1 MPIRHRLLAIVVAV
15 LWGANFIAIHASLE
29 VFPPF
34 LCAALR
40 FLLLAV
46 PTVLL
51 VPRPQV
57 PTRWLVGYG
66 IGFGIL
72 QFAFL
77 YLAMDVGMPAGLA
90 SLVLQSSAPFTVV
103 LGAVLLGER
112 LSPRAAAGVGVAA
125 LGMAV
130 VGSQRLDAQAG
141 LLPFVLT
148 LLAGLGWAFGNLA
161 SRLAAAPR
169 PLHLTMWMTVIPP
182 LPLLLLSLLVEGPDR
197 ITAALADSWSV
208 AAIPAWLG
216 LAYTTLLATVL
227 GSGIWTWL
235 MARHPSGT
243 VAPFSML
250 VPVTGLALA
259 WLVLGEVPA
268 PLELVGGV
276 LVVGGVLW
284 ASRTVRAKGTPG
296 ARGGDIPS
304 RCTRSPSSTRRSV
317 RPADD
322 LALLRHP
329 DPVGETEG
337 ERHPLRPPPLGRVTD
352 LQVEVRLGGVAGV
365 AALPEHLTV
374 PHGLPHA
381 HPHAALPQVGEH
393 DDVVAHPEDD
403 VVAGERVVPLAHPA
417 GLGQGIGHEGEGRA
431 PRLVVRLAVVDEQ
444 HLAGR
449 RRQELGT
456 ETDEPL
462 GRLGRDE

>member
-1 MPIRHRLLAIVVAV
+1 MPIRHRLLAVLVAV

-34 LCAALR
+34 LCSALR
-40 FLLLAV
+40 FTLMAI

-51 VPRPQV
+51 VPRPEV

-112 LSPRAAAGVGVAA
+112 LTPRAASGVGLAA

-130 VGSQRLDAQAG
+130 VGSQRLSAEAG

-169 PLHLTMWMTVIPP
+169 PLHLTMWMTVVPP
-182 LPLLLLSLLVEGPDR
+182 VPMLLLSVVVEGPDR
-197 ITAALADSWSV
+197 IATALSDSLTAAAV
-208 AAIPAWLG
+208 PAWLG
-216 LAYTTLLATVL
+216 LAYTTVIATVI

-235 MARHPSGT
+235 MARHSAGT

-250 VPVTGLALA
+250 VPVTGLSLA
-259 WLVLGEVPA
+259 WLVLAEVPA
-268 PLELVGGV
+268 LLELVGGV
-276 LVVGGVLW
+276 LVVAGVWW
-284 ASRTVRAKGTPG
+284 A
-296 ARGGDIPS
+296 
-304 RCTRSPSSTRRSV
+304 STRRTTV
-317 RPADD
+317 LPEQKP
-322 LALLRHP
+322 LP
-329 DPVGETEG
+329 EPMTPVG
-337 ERHPLRPPPLGRVTD
+337 R
-352 LQVEVRLGGVAGV
+352 
-365 AALPEHLTV
+365 
-374 PHGLPHA
+374 
-381 HPHAALPQVGEH
+381 
-393 DDVVAHPEDD
+393 
-403 VVAGERVVPLAHPA
+403 
-417 GLGQGIGHEGEGRA
+417 
-431 PRLVVRLAVVDEQ
+431 
-444 HLAGR
+444 
-449 RRQELGT
+449 
-456 ETDEPL
+456 
-462 GRLGRDE
+462 

>member
-1 MPIRHRLLAIVVAV
+1 MIRLSCMVGSAHHQLVPVRHRLLAVVVAV

-29 VFPPF
+29 IFPPF
-34 LCAALR
+34 FCSALR
-40 FLLLAV
+40 FLLLAI
-46 PTVLL
+46 PTIAL

-103 LGAVLLGER
+103 LGAALLGER
-112 LSPRAAAGVGVAA
+112 LSARAAAGVGVAA

-161 SRLAAAPR
+161 SRLAAAPE

-182 LPLLLLSLLVEGPDR
+182 LPLLAVSLAVEGPER
-197 ITAALADSWSV
+197 IGAALADSMTA

-216 LAYTTLLATVL
+216 MVYTTLLATVV

-250 VPVTGLALA
+250 VPVTGLGLA
-259 WLVLGEVPA
+259 WLLLDEVPA
-268 PLELVGGV
+268 PLELLGGV

-284 ASRTVRAKGTPG
+284 ASRPSTRGRPG
-296 ARGGDIPS
+296 ASGGRI
-304 RCTRSPSSTRRSV
+304 RHEV
-317 RPADD
+317 HEDD
-322 LALLRHP
+322 LGCT
-329 DPVGETEG
+329 PVSGA
-337 ERHPLRPPPLGRVTD
+337 R
-352 LQVEVRLGGVAGV
+352 
-365 AALPEHLTV
+365 
-374 PHGLPHA
+374 
-381 HPHAALPQVGEH
+381 
-393 DDVVAHPEDD
+393 
-403 VVAGERVVPLAHPA
+403 
-417 GLGQGIGHEGEGRA
+417 
-431 PRLVVRLAVVDEQ
+431 
-444 HLAGR
+444 
-449 RRQELGT
+449 
-456 ETDEPL
+456 
-462 GRLGRDE
+462 

>member
-1 MPIRHRLLAIVVAV
+1 MPIRHRLLAVLVAV

-29 VFPPF
+29 IFPPF
-34 LCAALR
+34 FCAALR
-40 FLLLAV
+40 FTLLAI
-46 PTVLL
+46 PTLLL

-77 YLAMDVGMPAGLA
+77 YLAMSVGMPAGLA

-103 LGAVLLGER
+103 LGAALLGEH
-112 LSPRAAAGVGVAA
+112 LSHRAATGVGVAA

-130 VGSQRLDAQAG
+130 VGSQRLDGQAG

-161 SRLAAAPR
+161 ARQAAPPK
-169 PLHLTMWMTVIPP
+169 PLHLTMWMTVVPP
-182 LPLLLLSLLVEGPDR
+182 LPLLALSLVTEGPDR
-197 ITAALADSWSV
+197 IGDALLASLSTSPDALW
-208 AAIPAWLG
+208 AWAG
-216 LAYTTLLATVL
+216 LAYTTLAATVI

-259 WLVLGEVPA
+259 WLLLGEVPA

-284 ASRTVRAKGTPG
+284 ASRP
-296 ARGGDIPS
+296 
-304 RCTRSPSSTRRSV
+304 
-317 RPADD
+317 RPM
-322 LALLRHP
+322 
-329 DPVGETEG
+329 
-337 ERHPLRPPPLGRVTD
+337 
-352 LQVEVRLGGVAGV
+352 
-365 AALPEHLTV
+365 ALPE
-374 PHGLPHA
+374 PLP
-381 HPHAALPQVGEH
+381 E
-393 DDVVAHPEDD
+393 PE
-403 VVAGERVVPLAHPA
+403 V
-417 GLGQGIGHEGEGRA
+417 QRA
-431 PRLVVRLAVVDEQ
+431 
-444 HLAGR
+444 
-449 RRQELGT
+449 
-456 ETDEPL
+456 
-462 GRLGRDE
+462 

>member
-1 MPIRHRLLAIVVAV
+1 MPIRHRLLAVVVAV

-34 LCAALR
+34 LCSALR
-40 FLLLAV
+40 FTLMAI
-46 PTVLL
+46 PTILF

-77 YLAMDVGMPAGLA
+77 YLAMDAGMPTGLA

-112 LSPRAAAGVGVAA
+112 LSGRAASGVAVAA

-130 VGSQRLDAQAG
+130 VGSQRLDAEAG

-148 LLAGLGWAFGNLA
+148 LMAGLGWAFGNLA
-161 SRLAAAPR
+161 SRLAAAPK

-182 LPLLLLSLLVEGPDR
+182 VPMLVLSLLVEGPER
-197 ITAALADSWSV
+197 IGTALADSVSS

-216 LAYTTLLATVL
+216 LAYTTLLATVV
-227 GSGIWTWL
+227 GSGIWIWL

-259 WLVLGEVPA
+259 WLLLDEVPA
-268 PLELVGGV
+268 PLELVGGA

-284 ASRTVRAKGTPG
+284 ASRPRRA
-296 ARGGDIPS
+296 
-304 RCTRSPSSTRRSV
+304 
-317 RPADD
+317 
-322 LALLRHP
+322 
-329 DPVGETEG
+329 E
-337 ERHPLRPPPLGRVTD
+337 
-352 LQVEVRLGGVAGV
+352 
-365 AALPEHLTV
+365 ALPEPV
-374 PHGLPHA
+374 PEPA
-381 HPHAALPQVGEH
+381 VPVG
-393 DDVVAHPEDD
+393 
-403 VVAGERVVPLAHPA
+403 R
-417 GLGQGIGHEGEGRA
+417 
-431 PRLVVRLAVVDEQ
+431 
-444 HLAGR
+444 
-449 RRQELGT
+449 
-456 ETDEPL
+456 
-462 GRLGRDE
+462 

>member
-1 MPIRHRLLAIVVAV
+1 MPPRHRLLAVLVAV

-40 FLLLAV
+40 FTLMAI
-46 PTVLL
+46 PTVLF

-57 PTRWLVGYG
+57 PTRWLIGYG
-66 IGFGIL
+66 IGFGVL

-77 YLAMDVGMPAGLA
+77 YLAMSVGMPAGLA

-103 LGAVLLGER
+103 LGAALLGEH
-112 LSPRAAAGVGVAA
+112 LSRRAASGIAVAA

-130 VGSQRLDAQAG
+130 VGSQRLSGEAG

-161 SRLAAAPR
+161 ARQAAPPK
-169 PLHLTMWMTVIPP
+169 PLHLTMWMTVVPPIPM
-182 LPLLLLSLLVEGPDR
+182 LVLSLATEGPAR
-197 ITAALADSWSV
+197 IADSLV
-208 AAIPAWLG
+208 ASLSTSPDALWAWAG
-216 LAYTTLLATVL
+216 LAYTTLAATVL

-259 WLVLGEVPA
+259 WLLLGEVPA

-284 ASRTVRAKGTPG
+284 ASRQ
-296 ARGGDIPS
+296 
-304 RCTRSPSSTRRSV
+304 
-317 RPADD
+317 
-322 LALLRHP
+322 HP
-329 DPVGETEG
+329 IV
-337 ERHPLRPPPLGRVTD
+337 
-352 LQVEVRLGGVAGV
+352 
-365 AALPEHLTV
+365 LPE
-374 PHGLPHA
+374 P
-381 HPHAALPQVGEH
+381 
-393 DDVVAHPEDD
+393 
-403 VVAGERVVPLAHPA
+403 
-417 GLGQGIGHEGEGRA
+417 
-431 PRLVVRLAVVDEQ
+431 
-444 HLAGR
+444 
-449 RRQELGT
+449 
-456 ETDEPL
+456 EPL
-462 GRLGRDE
+462 PDLEVQRI